1 MALLLDKTYVPS
13 FLCTHSL
20 SFTDLALIE
29 YLLCVLFPSRDT
41 QMTKAGSARG
51 WGGGSMGPANV
62 GSPESF
68 PAMLPIP
75 TISIASCQ
83 MTSFLSFKALLS
95 CSSKSYEMVERKRC
109 HPTKREIGY
118 FLVLSNVTS

>member
-20 SFTDLALIE
+20 SLTDLELIE
-29 YLLCVLFPSRDT
+29 YLLRVLFPSRDT
-41 QMTKAGSARG
+41 QMTKAGSAHC
-51 WGGGSMGPANV
+51 WGDGSMGPVNV

-75 TISIASCQ
+75 TISIAICQ
-83 MTSFLSFKALLS
+83 MTSFLSFKAS
-95 CSSKSYEMVERKRC
+95 CNVALNSMKWWNARDVTPLNVKLVISYFSAM
-109 HPTKREIGY
+109 
-118 FLVLSNVTS
+118 